1 MNAPAPLAVI
11 GAGLIGAGWA
21 ALFALRGHAVRVAD
35 PAPGARR
42 LVLDT
47 LEEAGEGALRRA
59 YEALKAKLEAEGLF
73 DAARKRPLPAHVRR
87 LAVLTS
93 PTGLAG
99 LWRRVR
105 GEGASSKPPASAP
118 AE

>member
-47 LEEAGEGALRRA
+47 LEAAFASVMGA
-59 YEALKAKLEAEGLF
+59 
-73 DAARKRPLPAHVRR
+73 H
-87 LAVLTS
+87 LAV
-93 PTGLAG
+93 
-99 LWRRVR
+99 
-105 GEGASSKPPASAP
+105 